1 ILGVLLL
8 DLAGQAI
15 HVLNQSLV
23 FAIDPRAHSRLVGCY
38 MLFYAAG
45 SGLGASAG
53 TAMYAW
59 AGWDAVS
66 LLGAAISLA
75 ALAFWWFT
83 RGVGGEART
92 ACANGA

>member
-1 ILGVLLL
+1 
-8 DLAGQAI
+8 
-15 HVLNQSLV
+15 
-23 FAIDPRAHSRLVGCY
+23 RAHSRLVGCY

>member
-1 ILGVLLL
+1 SSPDNTSMLKKLIQTIRSPLRR
-8 DLAGQAI
+8 
-15 HVLNQSLV
+15 
-23 FAIDPRAHSRLVGCY
+23 PRAVSRLVGCY

>member
-1 ILGVLLL
+1 MLLSWLPLALGAHSLAALILGVLLL

-45 SGLGASAG
+45 SGPAPAPAPPCTPGPAG
-53 TAMYAW
+53 T
-59 AGWDAVS
+59 
-66 LLGAAISLA
+66 
-75 ALAFWWFT
+75 
-83 RGVGGEART
+83 R
-92 ACANGA
+92 